1 MALTKLKSSGIA
13 DGAVTA
19 TDIAANSITV
29 AQMARAGTS
38 GQVLTSAGTGAD
50 ASWATV
56 AGGKILQVVQTVVT
70 ASTASTT
77 STSFVDITGMTLSIT
92 PSAVTSKVMV
102 FVNCNTGSQALY
114 RNSLRLMRDSTPI
127 FIGDQ
132 YGLNRSRATLF
143 AAMDDS
149 QVICNSAGQY
159 LDTPSTTSATTYKL
173 QWQVESSAVYLNRS
187 YSGPDDVD
195 HVSTSST
202 ITAMEVGA

>member
-1 MALTKLKSSGIA
+1 MASEVKTNKISPATGTDVTLGDASDTFTIPASATLDVNGII
-13 DGAVTA
+13 DV
-19 TDIAANSITV
+19 
-29 AQMARAGTS
+29 
-38 GQVLTSAGTGAD
+38 TGA
-50 ASWATV
+50 TV
-56 AGGKILQVVQTVVT
+56 TGLTTGKILQVVTTTVT
-70 ASTASTT
+70 AVTATTT
-77 STSFVDITGMTLSIT
+77 STSFVDITGMTVDIT
-92 PSAVTSKVMV
+92 PSAASSKVMV

-132 YGLNRSRATLF
+132 YGSSRSRATLF

-149 QVICNSAGQY
+149 QVVCNSAGQY

-202 ITAMEVGA
+202 ITVMEVSA